1 MRLFTH
7 TATPKTKVI
16 VPIPKVTS
24 FGRAVII
31 FMILGFNN
39 ILNQLGK
46 WKYITI
52 DMVLRTFQGL
62 NQPNNRI
69 VIMTIKPSLMHVY

>member
-16 VPIPKVTS
+16 ARPIPKVTS

-46 WKYITI
+46 WEYITI
-52 DMVLRTFQGL
+52 TMVLFDTSGL
-62 NQPNNRI
+62 EPA
-69 VIMTIKPSLMHVY
+69 K